1 MKLINSKYEII
12 EQNPGLDGIYEA
24 IEQAG
29 RTCYKSIG
37 TRYFKI
43 PLCSNEVPSVWHE
56 IKLDTTCNKSIY
68 TYGSGIGKNL
78 AFGYVSIANKDVSK
92 FPELEKY
99 ECEKTKY
106 HRNLTAKEF
115 VDRMVKSGHGAMLEF
130 GTVYLKI
137 RGNESKGS
145 DIFDRYHH
153 NIYSKTMIYDNCL
166 YISSNYRVLIKN
178 EWLDDLKYLCEPT
191 EFHEKRICVR
201 FNCSIG
207 ISRELNRHRVDSI
220 AEMSTRYC
228 NFSKDKFGNELTFVI
243 PSHLNEEELKKY
255 GPYHTVVRNKKS
267 AESIFIANLN
277 NAEKDY
283 LDLIDSGWKAQQAR
297 DILPLATATEVNHC
311 AFVSDWKHF
320 FELRDSEAAH
330 PDMRKLAKPLH
341 EEFINRGYL
350 K

>member
-1 MKLINSKYEII
+1 MKLIKSSYKII
-12 EQNPGLDGIYEA
+12 PQEAGLEGIYKS
-24 IEQAG
+24 IERAG
-29 RTCYKSIG
+29 RTCYKSSD
-37 TRYFKI
+37 KI
-43 PLCSNEVPSVWHE
+43 T
-56 IKLDTTCNKSIY
+56 DTS
-68 TYGSGIGKNL
+68 
-78 AFGYVSIANKDVSK
+78 
-92 FPELEKY
+92 
-99 ECEKTKY
+99 
-106 HRNLTAKEF
+106 AKEF
-115 VDRMVKSGHGAMLEF
+115 VDRMIKSGHGAMLEH
-130 GTVYLKI
+130 GTVYLDFTD
-137 RGNESKGS
+137 
-145 DIFDRYHH
+145 DITEARKRYIK
-153 NIYSKTMIYDNCL
+153 NPYSKVYKNTLEEDWDYPHL
-166 YISSNYRVLIKN
+166 YVVTNLRVLIEN
-178 EWLDDLKYLCEPT
+178 NWLKDLQYICEPT

-320 FELRDSEAAH
+320 FDLRDSKYAH
-330 PDMRKLAKPLH
+330 PDMYQLAKPLH
-341 EEFINRGYL
+341 EEFIKRGYL

>member
-12 EQNPGLDGIYEA
+12 EQEPGLEGIYKA
-24 IEQAG
+24 IERAG
-29 RTCYKSIG
+29 RTCYKSED
-37 TRYFKI
+37 KI
-43 PLCSNEVPSVWHE
+43 TPTS
-56 IKLDTTCNKSIY
+56 
-68 TYGSGIGKNL
+68 
-78 AFGYVSIANKDVSK
+78 
-92 FPELEKY
+92 
-99 ECEKTKY
+99 
-106 HRNLTAKEF
+106 AKEF
-115 VDRMVKSGHGAMLEF
+115 VDRMIASGHGSMLEF
-130 GTVYLKI
+130 GTVYLAA
-137 RGNESKGS
+137 
-145 DIFDRYHH
+145 
-153 NIYSKTMIYDNCL
+153 NIGRSEAYYKHCCPIDNIMEDWENNLFKYKSNKYSKYSTCIIGDYL
-166 YISSNYRVLIKN
+166 TAFVTTNYRVLVEKG
-178 EWLDDLKYLCEPT
+178 WLDDLKYLCEPT

-341 EEFINRGYL
+341 EEFIRLGYL
-350 K
+350 KNE

>member
-1 MKLINSKYEII
+1 MKLINSSYKIV
-12 EQNPGLDGIYEA
+12 EQQPGINGIYQA
-24 IEQAG
+24 IESAG
-29 RTCYKSIG
+29 RTCYKSSD
-37 TRYFKI
+37 KI
-43 PLCSNEVPSVWHE
+43 TETS
-56 IKLDTTCNKSIY
+56 
-68 TYGSGIGKNL
+68 
-78 AFGYVSIANKDVSK
+78 AKD
-92 FPELEKY
+92 
-99 ECEKTKY
+99 
-106 HRNLTAKEF
+106 F
-115 VDRMVKSGHGAMLEF
+115 VDRMVNSGHGAMLEF

-320 FELRDSEAAH
+320 FDLRDSKYAH
-330 PDMRKLAKPLH
+330 PDMYQLAKPLH
-341 EEFINRGYL
+341 EEFIKRGYL
-350 K
+350 ED

>member
-1 MKLINSKYEII
+1 MKLIQPSFSII
-12 EQNPGLDGIYEA
+12 NQEPGLDGIYKA
-24 IEQAG
+24 IESAG
-29 RTCYKSIG
+29 RTCYKSED
-37 TRYFKI
+37 KI
-43 PLCSNEVPSVWHE
+43 TPTS
-56 IKLDTTCNKSIY
+56 
-68 TYGSGIGKNL
+68 
-78 AFGYVSIANKDVSK
+78 
-92 FPELEKY
+92 
-99 ECEKTKY
+99 
-106 HRNLTAKEF
+106 AKEF
-115 VDRMVKSGHGAMLEF
+115 VGRMIKSGHGAMLEF

-137 RGNESKGS
+137 PVTTSYSGFSEIHYLDNS
-145 DIFDRYHH
+145 
-153 NIYSKTMIYDNCL
+153 YSKMCKSDGFPFTDEFGNACDCWCITT
-166 YISSNYRVLIKN
+166 NYRNIIEN
-178 EWLDDLKYLCEPT
+178 GWLDDLQYLCEPT

-311 AFVSDWKHF
+311 AFVSDWEHV
-320 FELRDSEAAH
+320 FELRDNSHAH
-330 PDMRKLAKPLH
+330 PDMQVLMKPLH
-341 EEFINRGYL
+341 EEFKKKFKI